1 MKNANRNA
9 ERQKR
14 VWLYT
19 TARLWLALKLVEI
32 KRNVWCVY
40 KNGKV
45 VIITTHKRIAERY
58 ANEHG
63 KLRSKSERD
72 NRP

>member
-1 MKNANRNA
+1 MPGK
-9 ERQKR
+9 QST
-14 VWLYT
+14 VLQ
-19 TARLWLALKLVEI
+19 LIEI

-58 ANEHG
+58 ADE
-63 KLRSKSERD
+63 KR
-72 NRP
+72 